1 MISRSDRGR
10 TDCPD
15 GRSGQLAHL
24 VADLAHLEDDEVLDV
39 LRGLQ
44 RAQSRLAWAEHQALV
59 RLAGPYQRTEEVLVF
74 DRRVGTERVVEV
86 ADEVRD
92 EIAAALHRSPSLV
105 HDQITAARLL
115 NGPLAATSR
124 ALKEGQITSAQA
136 RVIVEQSRRLTGAA
150 HCASIDP
157 SADSPAQA
165 VERARFAQMCT
176 ELQSRVLPSAPSQ
189 VLAQTKALTR
199 RVIAAIDVAGE
210 RRRREQA
217 RCTRDVWVSPDEDG
231 LATLVARLDALTAHA
246 IRAAID
252 TAAHDP
258 AVAGDCAA
266 TAGERRAEA
275 FAALVLGQVQV
286 TAQIDVLVPLESLCG
301 ASSAALPDG
310 TLVGWESVQG
320 IVDDPAVRV
329 QLRRLTIDPQ
339 TGTAIDLGRSRYE
352 VSEPL
357 RRWISARDRTCRFP
371 GCRRRATACQVD
383 HIDPW
388 DDGGRTDAANLQ
400 ALCTRHHQLKTHR
413 GWRAARDSDTGRT
426 DWLSPLG
433 RTYRVD
439 PEPLI
444 VPAQHSLASERIG
457 QLAAVDPSGAGPP
470 PF

>member
-1 MISRSDRGR
+1 MISRSERGR

-15 GRSGQLAHL
+15 GRSDQLANL

-44 RAQSRLAWAEHQALV
+44 RAQSRLAWAEQQALV
-59 RLAGPYQRTEEVLVF
+59 RLAGPHQRTEEVLVF
-74 DRRVGTERVVEV
+74 DRRVDTERVVEV

-115 NGPLAATSR
+115 NGPLAATSQ
-124 ALKEGQITSAQA
+124 ALKEGQITPAQV
-136 RVIVEQSRRLTGAA
+136 RVIVEQTRRLTGATR
-150 HCASIDP
+150 CANIDP
-157 SADSPAQA
+157 AADNPAQA
-165 VERARFAQMCT
+165 VERTRFTTMCT
-176 ELQSRVLPSAPSQ
+176 ELQRRVLPSAPGQ

-246 IRAAID
+246 IRAAIE

-258 AVAGDCAA
+258 AVEGDCAA

-286 TAQIDVLVPLESLCG
+286 TAQLDVLVPLESLSG

-310 TLVGWESVQG
+310 TLVGWESVQAL
-320 IVDDPAVRV
+320 VDDPTVRA
-329 QLRRLTIDPQ
+329 QLRRLTIDPR
-339 TGTAIDLGRSRYE
+339 TGTAIDLGRTRYE

-388 DDGGRTDAANLQ
+388 DAGGRTDAANLQ

-413 GWRAARDSDTGRT
+413 GWRVARDLDTGRT
-426 DWLSPLG
+426 RWISPLG
-433 RTYRVD
+433 RTYLVD
-439 PEPLI
+439 PEPL
-444 VPAQHSLASERIG
+444 V
-457 QLAAVDPSGAGPP
+457 AVNPSGAGPP

>member
-1 MISRSDRGR
+1 MSDPRRS
-10 TDCPD
+10 
-15 GRSGQLAHL
+15 
-24 VADLAHLEDDEVLDV
+24 VNLEDDEVLDV

-44 RAQSRLAWAEHQALV
+44 RAQSRLAWAEQQALV
-59 RLAGPYQRTEEVLVF
+59 RLAGPHQRTEEVLVF
-74 DRRVGTERVVEV
+74 DRRVDTERVVEV

-115 NGPLAATSR
+115 NGPLAATSQ
-124 ALKEGQITSAQA
+124 ALEHGQITSAQV
-136 RVIVEQSRRLTGAA
+136 RVIVGQAHRLTGAVR
-150 HCASIDP
+150 CANTDP
-157 SADSPAQA
+157 AADSPAQA
-165 VERARFAQMCT
+165 VERTRFTRMCA
-176 ELQSRVLPSAPSQ
+176 ELQDRVLPAAL
-189 VLAQTKALTR
+189 LAQTKALTR

-210 RRRREQA
+210 QRRREQA

-275 FAALVLGQVQV
+275 FAAIVLGQVQV
-286 TAQIDVLVPLESLCG
+286 TAQIDVLVPLAALFGDSDRGSDGTASAPDHHTG

-310 TLVGWESVQG
+310 TLVGWESVQAL
-320 IVDDPAVRV
+320 VDDPTVRT
-329 QLRRLTIDPQ
+329 QLRRLTIDPR

-413 GWRAARDSDTGRT
+413 GWRVARDPDSGRT
-426 DWLSPLG
+426 HWISPLG
-433 RTYRVD
+433 RTYLVD
-439 PEPLI
+439 PESLI
-444 VPAQHSLASERIG
+444 VPTPRSLAAERVG
-457 QLAAVDPSGAGPP
+457 QLVAVNPSGASPP